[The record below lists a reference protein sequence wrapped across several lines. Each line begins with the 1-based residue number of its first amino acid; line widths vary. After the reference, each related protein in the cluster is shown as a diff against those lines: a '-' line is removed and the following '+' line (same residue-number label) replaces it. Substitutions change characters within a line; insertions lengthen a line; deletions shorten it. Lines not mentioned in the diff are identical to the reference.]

1 MIAGSDRR
9 QKRWDIG
16 IGQKFILDSEQ
27 GDLKVGKRERGEP
40 GTESDAKKV
49 QFSDDQSVHEQGH
62 DEHGSKRA
70 QIRSDGNGHEQGYG
84 HGHDG
89 HDDSTL
95 LDAAAVAHAFMRD
108 PRRLKAAAGASL
120 ASQNIEAAIHG
131 YPQTEVIVP
140 ASEENP
146 VHGRAQVIPKKPPTE
161 STGRAERI
169 ATVWYLQLQVHPT
182 GGFISRLATKKKHLR
197 PGKTPCDRVSEHPR
211 SDLFPS

>member
-1 MIAGSDRR
+1 M
-9 QKRWDIG
+9 
-16 IGQKFILDSEQ
+16 
-27 GDLKVGKRERGEP
+27 
-40 GTESDAKKV
+40 
-49 QFSDDQSVHEQGH
+49 HEQGH

-120 ASQNIEAAIHG
+120 ASQNVEAAIHG

-146 VHGRAQVIPKKPPTE
+146 VHGRTQVTDECNPAGRSASRAEDWPSVATAWSHSFETREPDALYPSLPDPTHFQEREPEPIAGKTSEYPYLTE
-161 STGRAERI
+161 SEGKKGFVQKAVDRI
-169 ATVWYLQLQVHPT
+169 LESCQVQAGEMMKSLAQRGVGEHPT
-182 GGFISRLATKKKHLR
+182 GKL
-197 PGKTPCDRVSEHPR
+197 
-211 SDLFPS
+211 